1 MLKKNSNVLISIL
14 VLLLYFIWPYFINV
28 LLSSIFG
35 LTGTVLLAF
44 TLVMN
49 FALLFIIIYI
59 YKDSLKRELLT
70 FKKGLPKILG
80 TGFIIFLIGFGL
92 YGIFNSLI
100 CELFPSISNVNYD
113 AMSKMFTETPLLL
126 FISTIFY
133 YPVIEELV
141 FKKTFKDIIKNKWVF
156 IISTGVLNALF
167 EVLLTNSGSGVGLMF
182 LIPISLFYMS
192 FSYMYYKTDS
202 IVTPII
208 FRMFYNIIPTICNV
222 VLAILMVSF

>member
-28 LLSSIFG
+28 LLSGIFG
-35 LTGTVLLAF
+35 LKGTGLLAL

-49 FALLFIIIYI
+49 FALLFIVIYI
-59 YKDSLKRELLT
+59 YRDSLKRELTT
-70 FKKGLPKILG
+70 FKKGLPKVLG
-80 TGFIIFLIGFGL
+80 TGLIVFLIGFGL
-92 YGIFNSLI
+92 YGVFNSLI

-113 AMSKMFTETPLLL
+113 AMSKMFTKTPLLL

-141 FKKTFKDIIKNKWVF
+141 FKKTFRGIINNKWLFIVF
-156 IISTGVLNALF
+156 TGLLNALF
-167 EVLLTNSGSGVGLMF
+167 EVLLANGGSGIELVF

-202 IVTPII
+202 VVTPIVY
-208 FRMFYNIIPTICNV
+208 RMLYNIVPTFCNV
-222 VLAILMVSF
+222 VLSVIMICF

>member
-49 FALLFIIIYI
+49 FALLFIIMYI
-59 YKDSLKRELLT
+59 YKDSLKKELLT